1 MAGESQCGTQTSE
14 EATAGQKVEIKW
26 GCHRTQGK
34 EEGQLF
40 CNCLNLN
47 LQGKEKVS
55 KEDFSEGFLSIR
67 LCKTCA
73 VSSR

>member
-1 MAGESQCGTQTSE
+1 MRNPDFCGAHCRTESGGKV
-14 EATAGQKVEIKW
+14 GQ
-26 GCHRTQGK
+26 HRTQGK